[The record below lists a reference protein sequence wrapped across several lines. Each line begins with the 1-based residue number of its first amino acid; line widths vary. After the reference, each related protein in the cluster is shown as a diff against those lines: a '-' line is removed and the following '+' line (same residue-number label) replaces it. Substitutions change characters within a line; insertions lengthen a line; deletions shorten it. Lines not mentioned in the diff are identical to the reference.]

1 MDEGKLGNMLVFFF
15 FFGLGLIEWIAGTVE
30 DNCRQRKLVFWNE
43 LVN

>member
-1 MDEGKLGNMLVFFF
+1 MKANWETCWFFFF